1 MRQPIIGSSP
11 NWPRKSRDAPCV
23 WFDRAGRN
31 QLVVTRCGPL
41 RSRFRSDP
49 VGMSRCP
56 HAAAPPSSVMNS
68 RRRMCGLKSRDR
80 TYHIVDAKNAL
91 CVEPINVRYARWSGL
106 SVDGG
111 PLPSLTHN
119 RHRRPPNICAKESLT
134 WIKCV
139 QPFLTSKCWS
149 DEWSTKAMAIN
160 AHVAELEGD
169 IISWR
174 GRLPTR

>member
-68 RRRMCGLKSRDR
+68 RRRMCALKSRDR

-91 CVEPINVRYARWSGL
+91 CVTAKLIGQCRRWVKLGSDRPSARCLLHPHVWTAPSWQELSSRFAGL
-106 SVDGG
+106 VGAPMCSA
-111 PLPSLTHN
+111 
-119 RHRRPPNICAKESLT
+119 C
-134 WIKCV
+134 
-139 QPFLTSKCWS
+139 
-149 DEWSTKAMAIN
+149 
-160 AHVAELEGD
+160 
-169 IISWR
+169 
-174 GRLPTR
+174 

>member
-1 MRQPIIGSSP
+1 MDCAANLRRREALTQAQRCADTSSIFVFSSVWAPNPIRYPARQPIKTEVRFADCAIDLGSRVRRP
-11 NWPRKSRDAPCV
+11 TVAPCKSREMRPV
-23 WFDRAGRN
+23 RSGRRASLACDLSQIDVCYGGEPGRGAN
-31 QLVVTRCGPL
+31 M
-41 RSRFRSDP
+41 P
-49 VGMSRCP
+49 VC
-56 HAAAPPSSVMNS
+56 
-68 RRRMCGLKSRDR
+68 L
-80 TYHIVDAKNAL
+80 
-91 CVEPINVRYARWSGL
+91 
-106 SVDGG
+106 
-111 PLPSLTHN
+111 SLTHN
-119 RHRRPPNICAKESLT
+119 RHRRPPNICEKASLT

>member
-68 RRRMCGLKSRDR
+68 RRRMCALKSRDR

-91 CVEPINVRYARWSGL
+91 CVTAKLIGQCRRWVQSRHFGCVPVTSGL
-106 SVDGG
+106 PQLRTWRCTAVIDVMCQQR
-111 PLPSLTHN
+111 THALEQLG
-119 RHRRPPNICAKESLT
+119 RICSSRRC
-134 WIKCV
+134 
-139 QPFLTSKCWS
+139 
-149 DEWSTKAMAIN
+149 
-160 AHVAELEGD
+160 
-169 IISWR
+169 R
-174 GRLPTR
+174 RY

>member
-68 RRRMCGLKSRDR
+68 RRRMCALKSRDR

-111 PLPSLTHN
+111 PLPSLLRVSDAGRWQRCGLH
-119 RHRRPPNICAKESLT
+119 RGRRPEAFNEGTRGKWQAVGRRAPSAMEVCAPRSWARATGADE
-134 WIKCV
+134 CV
-139 QPFLTSKCWS
+139 
-149 DEWSTKAMAIN
+149 
-160 AHVAELEGD
+160 G
-169 IISWR
+169 
-174 GRLPTR
+174 

>member
-68 RRRMCGLKSRDR
+68 RRRMCALKSRDR

-91 CVEPINVRYARWSGL
+91 CVTAKLIGQCRRWVKNGNTHREHMFSALPPTTDIQPNARRSR
-106 SVDGG
+106 
-111 PLPSLTHN
+111 N
-119 RHRRPPNICAKESLT
+119 HRPACHRDQRPALRRMVPRLG
-134 WIKCV
+134 
-139 QPFLTSKCWS
+139 
-149 DEWSTKAMAIN
+149 
-160 AHVAELEGD
+160 EG
-169 IISWR
+169 
-174 GRLPTR
+174 